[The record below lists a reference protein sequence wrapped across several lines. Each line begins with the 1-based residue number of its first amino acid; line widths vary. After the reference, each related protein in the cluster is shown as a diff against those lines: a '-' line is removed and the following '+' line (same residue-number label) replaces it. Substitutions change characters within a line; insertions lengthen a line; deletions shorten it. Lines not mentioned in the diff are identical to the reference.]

1 MTHTMDQV
9 FAARNRKL
17 VKVSKTDKALCAYAH
32 KGNKLTGRFAVMDG
46 KTFRECT
53 SKVHGAYWTCKYVRG
68 LDKPVHAMYTP
79 RPQAAPATAGLDL
92 AQVQAILSIIKMLK
106 ACPCKAG
113 EVL

>member
-1 MTHTMDQV
+1 MTHTMDQI
-9 FAARNRKL
+9 FAKRNRKL
-17 VKVSKTDKALCAYAH
+17 AKISLTDKTLRAYAH

-53 SKVHGAYWTCKYVRG
+53 FLHGAYWTCKYVRG

-92 AQVQAILSIIKMLK
+92 AQVQTILSIIKMLK
-106 ACPCKAG
+106 A
-113 EVL
+113 